1 MKDMNQ
7 FVETYPNSKTLY
19 FDLSHAT
26 KKAPV
31 KGRGQ
36 PECFHNGIILI
47 ANCFKFVSLCYK
59 KQHNLCNKL
68 YTRICNGG
76 VMGKCFIGQ
85 NFRLIRSIRGQK
97 KTPPNQASK
106 ANG

>member
-47 ANCFKFVSLCYK
+47 VIGCKVVRQKYDGFRISANLF
-59 KQHNLCNKL
+59 
-68 YTRICNGG
+68 
-76 VMGKCFIGQ
+76 
-85 NFRLIRSIRGQK
+85 
-97 KTPPNQASK
+97 
-106 ANG
+106 

>member
-47 ANCFKFVSLCYK
+47 VMCFK
-59 KQHNLCNKL
+59 
-68 YTRICNGG
+68 
-76 VMGKCFIGQ
+76 
-85 NFRLIRSIRGQK
+85 
-97 KTPPNQASK
+97 
-106 ANG
+106 